1 VFDEITGLPV
11 HPLAVHFAVA
21 LLVASVLLAF
31 LFVVPHTRA
40 WARLPLLLVSLGTVL
55 FTYVARESGEALERV
70 GGQGAQGLGGPVAEL
85 VNEHQE
91 ASNVLWW
98 LVLGF
103 AVVAVASFVLT
114 RERTT
119 GGTAH
124 GVAAVQ
130 AAQRCVTRPTPS
142 LIART
147 RRIMPH
153 PVRRRPRS
161 AAPAGRPR
169 TVELAGNQQQA
180 VLVEDVR
187 LGRERRVRRVSPARP
202 HRPRTGA

>member
-1 VFDEITGLPV
+1 MFDEITGLPV

-124 GVAAVQ
+124 GVAAVLVVV
-130 AAQRCVTRPTPS
+130 AVVLAFFTYRVGDLGAKAVWDPTDS
-142 LIART
+142 VDYNT
-147 RRIMPH
+147 
-153 PVRRRPRS
+153 
-161 AAPAGRPR
+161 
-169 TVELAGNQQQA
+169 
-180 VLVEDVR
+180 
-187 LGRERRVRRVSPARP
+187 
-202 HRPRTGA
+202 

>member
-40 WARLPLLLVSLGTVL
+40 WARLPLLLVSWERCSSRTSPGRA
-55 FTYVARESGEALERV
+55 ARRWSGSAGR
-70 GGQGAQGLGGPVAEL
+70 GPKPRRSVAEL

-124 GVAAVQ
+124 GVAAVLVVV
-130 AAQRCVTRPTPS
+130 AVVLAFFTYRVGDLGAKAVWDPTDS
-142 LIART
+142 VDYNT
-147 RRIMPH
+147 
-153 PVRRRPRS
+153 
-161 AAPAGRPR
+161 
-169 TVELAGNQQQA
+169 
-180 VLVEDVR
+180 
-187 LGRERRVRRVSPARP
+187 
-202 HRPRTGA
+202 